1 MPIQLHTAPAP
12 ETTPAASTAETRA
25 FYEALFGLDCAMD
38 TGWLV
43 TLEPGCAP
51 LAQCGDDG
59 DGAGGLPEL
68 TIEVADIDAVR
79 IRARVLGARILRNPW
94 AEGHGQRR
102 FFLQD
107 PEGRLVNVTEEALTD
122 SQAA

>member
-12 ETTPAASTAETRA
+12 DTAPAPSTAETRA

-59 DGAGGLPEL
+59 DGATGGGGDVGGGSSCDYGSSSSSKLLPSADPASAPGALLRFEEDE
-68 TIEVADIDAVR
+68 EVVDLWATA
-79 IRARVLGARILRNPW
+79 AGQLG
-94 AEGHGQRR
+94 G
-102 FFLQD
+102 
-107 PEGRLVNVTEEALTD
+107 VK
-122 SQAA
+122 